1 MKYLHN
7 RFANLTIACLLL
19 ACGSHVNSEEVGL
32 EPLLQQIIV
41 AYGGEENLRKLNSHI
56 QEWDVV
62 ALTRGS
68 HGTDTRQVRVPD
80 QLKVELSYPDRK
92 ETRVVN
98 GEVGYYT
105 YHRAPP
111 RLASQPQKDAMR
123 LQLMR
128 LYSPLVLRDKLGSL
142 SLETQGE
149 FRVITL
155 FEQGVRAD
163 YFINSATSRIEKV
176 VGSLAMNGIEMQ
188 FRTEYSNFAFRDG
201 VLVHLKENKFAGG
214 VNTAVL
220 QLRQIKLDADLE
232 EADFIPDHD
241 QFNRPEQPKNDVI

>member
-19 ACGSHVNSEEVGL
+19 AFASHVHSEEVGL
-32 EPLLQQIIV
+32 EPLLEQIIV

-56 QEWDVV
+56 QQWDVV

-111 RLASQPQKDAMR
+111 RMASQPQKDAMR

-163 YFINSATSRIEKV
+163 YFVNGATSRIEKV

-188 FRTEYSNFAFRDG
+188 FRTEYSNFAFREG

-220 QLRQIKLDADLE
+220 QLRQITLDANLE

-241 QFNRPEQPKNDVI
+241 QFDRSEQPKNDVI

>member
-1 MKYLHN
+1 MKYLQN
-7 RFANLTIACLLL
+7 RFANLTIACVLL
-19 ACGSHVNSEEVGL
+19 ACGSNVSSEEVGL
-32 EPLLQQIIV
+32 ETLLEQIIV
-41 AYGGEENLRKLNSHI
+41 VYGGEENLRKLNSHI

-68 HGTDTRQVRVPD
+68 HGTDTRQIRVPD

-98 GEVGYYT
+98 GEVGFYT
-105 YHRAPP
+105 YHKAPP
-111 RLASQPQKDAMR
+111 RIATQPQKDAMR

-128 LYSPLVLRDKLGSL
+128 HYSPLVLRDKLDSL
-142 SLETQGE
+142 SMETQGE

-163 YFINSATSRIEKV
+163 FFINSATSRIEKV

-220 QLRQIKLDADLE
+220 QLRRITLDADLE

-241 QFNRPEQPKNDVI
+241 QFDRPKQPEKDVI

>member
-1 MKYLHN
+1 MKYLQN
-7 RFANLTIACLLL
+7 RFANLTIACVLL
-19 ACGSHVNSEEVGL
+19 ACGSNVSSEEVGL
-32 EPLLQQIIV
+32 ETLLEQIIV

-68 HGTDTRQVRVPD
+68 HGTDTRQIRVPD

-98 GEVGYYT
+98 GEVGFYT
-105 YHRAPP
+105 YHKAPP
-111 RLASQPQKDAMR
+111 RIATQPQKDAMR

-128 LYSPLVLRDKLGSL
+128 HYSPLVLRDKLDSL
-142 SLETQGE
+142 SMETQGE

-163 YFINSATSRIEKV
+163 FFINSATSRIEKV

-220 QLRQIKLDADLE
+220 QLRRITLDADLE
-232 EADFIPDHD
+232 ESDFIPDHD
-241 QFNRPEQPKNDVI
+241 QFDRPGQPKNEVI

>member
-19 ACGSHVNSEEVGL
+19 AFASHVHSEEVGL
-32 EPLLQQIIV
+32 EPLLEQIIV

-56 QEWDVV
+56 QQWDVV

-111 RLASQPQKDAMR
+111 RMASQPQKDAMR

-163 YFINSATSRIEKV
+163 YFVNSATSRIEKV

-188 FRTEYSNFAFRDG
+188 FRTEYSNFAFREG

-220 QLRQIKLDADLE
+220 QLRQITLDANLE

-241 QFNRPEQPKNDVI
+241 QFDRSEQPKNDVI